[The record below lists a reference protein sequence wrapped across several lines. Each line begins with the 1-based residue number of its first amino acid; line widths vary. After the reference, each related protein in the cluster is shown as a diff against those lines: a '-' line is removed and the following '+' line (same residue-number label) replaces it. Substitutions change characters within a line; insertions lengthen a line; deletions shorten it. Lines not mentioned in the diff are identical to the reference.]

1 MKGKRNA
8 QEDPADNNTA
18 LHTDILTS
26 DGLERYVL
34 GTSGIFNSN

>member
-18 LHTDILTS
+18 LHTDIMTS
-26 DGLERYVL
+26 DGLERNVL
-34 GTSGIFNSN
+34 RTTEIFNSN